1 LAEFKKKQ
9 MTQEQIQK
17 LKSLG
22 ELLAN
27 GTISTEEFNTLKA
40 EILNQKIQIDE
51 QPPHN
56 PPQPE
61 IENLKRVPEKNLN
74 KQKIRLIGF
83 QNTTTN
89 TFIQPPNIDELDF
102 NNINKDEEKLLKAF
116 LRLKQI
122 FSPANFTDDEMNIGN
137 KLFTRLEIEEI
148 NAERPGLNFPW
159 VVITSLISAGISLF
173 LMYIS
178 PCFGFLGAGTGM
190 ASAALMSIFVLTRVS
205 ATKMDKILSVI
216 AILLSIGAFIAYSS
230 HFKGN
235 TWELKDGNETT
246 ETTN

>member
-1 LAEFKKKQ
+1 
-9 MTQEQIQK
+9 MTLEQIQK

-22 ELLAN
+22 ELLAS
-27 GTISTEEFNTLKA
+27 GTISTEEFNTLKV

-61 IENLKRVPEKNLN
+61 AENLKSVPEKNLN

-89 TFIQPPNIDELDF
+89 IFIQPPNIEDLDI
-102 NNINKDEEKLLKAF
+102 NNINNNEDKQLKAF

-122 FSPANFTDDEMNIGN
+122 FSPTNLTADEINIGN
-137 KLFTRLEIEEI
+137 KLFTRLDIEKI

-159 VVITSLISAGISLF
+159 AVITSLISAGISLF

-190 ASAALMSIFVLTRVS
+190 ASAALMSIYVLTRVS

-246 ETTN
+246 ETTTN

>member
-1 LAEFKKKQ
+1 
-9 MTQEQIQK
+9 MTSEQIQK

-51 QPPHN
+51 QPSN
-56 PPQPE
+56 KQPE
-61 IENLKRVPEKNLN
+61 VENNNSKKEPERNLN

-89 TFIQPPNIDELDF
+89 NFIQPPSINELDI
-102 NNINKDEEKLLKAF
+102 NNISKNDEKQLKAF

-122 FSPANFTDDEMNIGN
+122 FSPADFTADEINIGN

-148 NAERPGLNFPW
+148 KGERPGLNFPW
-159 VVITSLISAGISLF
+159 AVIISVITAGISLY

-178 PCFGFLGAGTGM
+178 PCFGFLGAGTGL
-190 ASAALMSIFVLTRVS
+190 ASATFLSLYVLTRVS

-216 AILLSIGAFIAYSS
+216 AILLSIGAVIAYSS
-230 HFKGN
+230 HFN
-235 TWELKDGNETT
+235 
-246 ETTN
+246 

>member
-1 LAEFKKKQ
+1 
-9 MTQEQIQK
+9 MTSEQIQK

-27 GTISTEEFNTLKA
+27 GAISKEEFNLLKG
-40 EILNQKIQIDE
+40 EILDKKFQVDENKLDEKLVSEKPKIE
-51 QPPHN
+51 
-56 PPQPE
+56 
-61 IENLKRVPEKNLN
+61 PEKNFN
-74 KQKIRLIGF
+74 TQRIRLLGF
-83 QNTTTN
+83 QNTTSN
-89 TFIQPPNIDELDF
+89 KFIKPPNINDLDI
-102 NNINKDEEKLLKAF
+102 NNINKADEKQLKAF

-122 FSPANFTDDEMNIGN
+122 FSPNNFTSDEINIGN
-137 KLFTRLEIEEI
+137 KLFTTLEIEQI
-148 NAERPGLNFPW
+148 NSERPGLNFPW
-159 VVITSLISAGISLF
+159 AVIISVITAGLSLF

-190 ASAALMSIFVLTRVS
+190 VSATFISIYVLTRVS

-235 TWELKDGNETT
+235 TWELKKEEN
-246 ETTN
+246 N